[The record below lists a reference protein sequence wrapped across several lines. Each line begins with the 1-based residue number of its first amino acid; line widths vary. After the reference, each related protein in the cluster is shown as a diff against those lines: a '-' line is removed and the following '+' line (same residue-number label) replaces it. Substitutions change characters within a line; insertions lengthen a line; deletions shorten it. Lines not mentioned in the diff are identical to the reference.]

1 MSSIIYWFS
10 GTGNSY
16 YIARELAKLT
26 KAQLVKID
34 IDLVSE
40 PIQVEHDVVGLIFPV
55 YHQGLPNI
63 IVQFIDQIQLS
74 PEAYVYSIISY
85 GDKPTLALRY
95 LETLLG
101 DKDIQLAY
109 SDGILMPYNYIKPT
123 KIGKGF
129 FNGFAMSHQSDHE
142 ISDMLSQT
150 NNRIKQIGQAV
161 MACRQQAPL
170 VSDVL
175 IESLVDRLGLRNS
188 LQKYMWL
195 KAMGYTGNHVS
206 TFKEAL
212 KRMDTGFRVEEQCIS
227 CGRCKQ
233 VCPVNN
239 IELVDNKPNFLHNC
253 EQCFACI
260 GWCPTKAIMPSAI
273 KYQQPYSNPNVTFL
287 EVIDHE

>member
-16 YIARELAKLT
+16 YIARELSKIT

-34 IDLVSE
+34 IELVSA

-63 IVQFIDQIQLS
+63 IVQFAQQIQLS
-74 PEAYVYSIISY
+74 TEAYVYSIISY

-95 LETLLG
+95 LDTLLE
-101 DKDIQLAY
+101 DKGIQLSY

-129 FNGFAMSHQSDHE
+129 FNSFAMIHQSEQE
-142 ISDMLSQT
+142 ISNMVRQSND
-150 NNRIKQIGQAV
+150 RIKQIGQAI
-161 MACRQQAPL
+161 MAFRQQTPL

-195 KAMGYTGNHVS
+195 KAMGYTGDHVS

-212 KRMDTGFRVEEQCIS
+212 KRMDTGFQVEEQCIS

-239 IELVDNKPNFLHNC
+239 IDFVDNKPNFLHNC
-253 EQCFACI
+253 EQCFACV
-260 GWCPTKAIMPSAI
+260 GWCPTRAIMPSAI
-273 KYQQPYSNPNVTFL
+273 KNQQPYSNPNVTLL
-287 EVIDHE
+287 EVIDNE